1 MKVEIINQKDNRIE
15 FNVSGIKKDLANALR
30 RIIIS
35 EVPIMAIEKVTFYEN
50 SSVMNDEVLTHR
62 LGLIPLKTDPA
73 GPESIELSL
82 EAEGPRTV
90 YSEELKLKE
99 LKVKGKSMSSEGVSA
114 YDRIP
119 IIKLTEDQSIRLEA
133 IAQLGIGKDHIK
145 WQGGLASY
153 EMKDDGSFEF
163 FVESY
168 GQIPV
173 NDFTEEAF
181 KVFDKKIKELKSF
194 IK

>member
-1 MKVEIINQKDNRIE
+1 MKVKVINQKDDRIE
-15 FNVSGIKKDLANALR
+15 FNVSGIEKNLVNALR

-50 SSVMNDEVLTHR
+50 SSVMNDEVLAHR

-82 EAEGPRTV
+82 EAEGPKTV

-99 LKVKGKSMSSEGVSA
+99 LKVKGRSMSPGSISV
-114 YDRIP
+114 YDKIP
-119 IIKLTEDQSIRLEA
+119 IMKLAEDQSIRLEA
-133 IAQLGIGKDHIK
+133 IAQLGTGKEHIK

-153 EMKDDGSFEF
+153 DIKDDGSFEF

-168 GQIPV
+168 GQMPI
-173 NDFTEEAF
+173 DDLIEEAF
-181 KVFDKKIKELKSF
+181 KVFERKIKELKSF